1 MRSFIDLAVF
11 IDTPL
16 NIALAGR
23 TKRDFATS
31 SVENILT
38 EMDNY
43 VSRGRKGYIMKCA
56 LF

>member
-43 VSRGRKGYIMKCA
+43 VSRGRNGYILK
-56 LF
+56 